1 MKRLEKYFR
10 TKKDL
15 DEISSRSFVI
25 YDMAGVAGF
34 EPTMVESEST
44 ALPLGDTPERKMVT
58 PAGFEPTNPP

>member
-25 YDMAGVAGF
+25 YDMTGVAGF

-44 ALPLGDTPERKMVT
+44 ALPLGDTPLNVKW
-58 PAGFEPTNPP
+58 